1 MITPKLAVR
10 NLLGAGTKTW
20 LNAIVLSLAFVAI
33 IWGQSLFKGLDEEAT
48 RNMVAIQIGGGQ
60 YWMEAYDPFDPF
72 SLEKSHAP
80 LPGPLAAAVSAGDA
94 APILIVQGTVYPRGR
109 VLSVM
114 LKGIDPGQTVLAFP
128 SASLRRGGEAIP
140 ALIGT
145 RMAKSAGLEKG
156 DTVTIRW
163 RDARGTFDARDIVL
177 VETFSTT
184 IQAIDSGQ
192 IWIPLEDLRSMAAM
206 PGEATIAVIR
216 SGVKPAAAVPGWLFR
231 DVGYLKKDIDEL
243 VKTKSIGASIFYT
256 LLMFL
261 ALLAVFNTQVL
272 SIFRRRREI
281 GTMMALGMTRGRLVG
296 LFTLEGALQSILA
309 ILLGAL
315 YGVPLLA
322 LFKAHGWK
330 FPAEQMDEWGIAIG
344 NVLYPA
350 YGTALVLG
358 TAVLVFLATTV
369 VSYLP
374 TRKISKLKPTEA
386 LKGKLP

>member
-1 MITPKLAVR
+1 MIAPKLAVR

-20 LNAIVLSLAFVAI
+20 LNAAVLSLAFVAI
-33 IWGQSLFKGLDEEAT
+33 VWGQSLFKGLDEEAT
-48 RNMVAIQIGGGQ
+48 RNMAAIQIGGGQ
-60 YWMEAYDPFDPF
+60 YWTEAYDPYDPF

-80 LPGPLAAAVSAGDA
+80 LPGPLAAAAAAGNA
-94 APILIVQGTVYPRGR
+94 APILVVQGTIYPRGR
-109 VLSVM
+109 VLPVM
-114 LKGIDPGQTVLAFP
+114 LKGIDPGQTVLSFP
-128 SASLRRGGEAIP
+128 SASLRGGGQAVP
-140 ALIGT
+140 ALMGA
-145 RMAKSAGLEKG
+145 RMAKSAGLGEG
-156 DTVTIRW
+156 DTATIRW
-163 RDARGTFDARDIVL
+163 RDAKGTFDARDIVL
-177 VETFSTT
+177 VATFSTT

-192 IWIPLEDLRSMAAM
+192 IWLPLEDLRTMAAM
-206 PGEATIAVIR
+206 PGEATMAV
-216 SGVKPAAAVPGWLFR
+216 VKPGFRLSDAPPGWTFR

-243 VKTKSIGASIFYT
+243 VKTKSIGASVFYT

-281 GTMMALGMTRGRLVG
+281 GTMMALGMTRGRLIG

-309 ILLGAL
+309 IVLGAV

-330 FPAEQMDEWGIAIG
+330 FPAEQMDGWGIAIG

-350 YGTALVLG
+350 YGTALVVG

-369 VSYLP
+369 VSFLP